1 MSETAGHEDPM
12 IRVSVRDLLREFKDD
27 FRNDLKDLDKSV
39 AAGFARVEKGQ
50 ETKADKADIVRL
62 EEKIQGHSDELAEHR
77 TRLEEVERKQAADE
91 TAVATK
97 EKDAEKRQGRLGR
110 VYAAA
115 GVLASGA
122 AAFFTYL
129 LSHPHH

>member
-1 MSETAGHEDPM
+1 MSETAGHDDVT
-12 IRVSVRDLLREFKDD
+12 IRVSVREMLHEFKED

-62 EEKIQGHSDELAEHR
+62 EEKIKGHSDELLDHR
-77 TRLEEVERKQAADE
+77 ARLEEVERKQAADE

-97 EKDAEKRQGRLGR
+97 EKDAASRQSRIVR
-110 VYAAA
+110 IYAAA
-115 GVLASGA
+115 GVIASA
-122 AAFFTYL
+122 ATGFFTYL
-129 LSHPHH
+129 LAHPH